1 MMDMDILWSAMN
13 LNSNYMQLVG
23 GIPTPLIN
31 MSSSVGMMKLP
42 KYGEKNKCSKPPTRY
57 TIFCVLIILFERPI
71 FLATPGSFWLKLWV
85 DVRTA
90 PCDPHSTGVIR
101 LISKDFTEHSKK
113 WFSPPV
119 DDKHLHISYIK
130 QNIHRSPIY
139 HNRFHFTTIMV
150 AQIHAGLI
158 YITAIG
164 MGRQWIYASFEHA
177 ASPLCSSPGAV
188 WQWWGKST
196 RVVTTINQL
205 SYLGG
210 PTL

>member
-1 MMDMDILWSAMN
+1 MISHELE
-13 LNSNYMQLVG
+13 LQLYATG
-23 GIPTPLIN
+23 WWYTYP
-31 MSSSVGMMKLP
+31 SD
-42 KYGEKNKCSKPPTRY
+42 KYEFVSWNDEKNQNMKKKMFQTTNQIY
-57 TIFCVLIILFERPI
+57 NILCIDYLVWAANFSCNPWQ
-71 FLATPGSFWLKLWV
+71 FLAEALSRRPPSALRSPQHGS
-85 DVRTA
+85 
-90 PCDPHSTGVIR
+90 HR
-101 LISKDFTEHSKK
+101 LISKDFTEHSEK

-130 QNIHRSPIY
+130 QDIHRSPIY

-164 MGRQWIYASFEHA
+164 MGHQWIYASFEHA

-196 RVVTTINQL
+196 RVVPTINQL